1 METKEPDSVGVIYI
15 PSVGTVGLVLYDCE
29 ESMIILS
36 TNDNLFTGDR
46 ILVVNLVVKDSSL
59 ERSFYLNCGT
69 RDKLI
74 GDILNDKFTVSY
86 FRKICGGKLSY
97 EVLLSDPSFDYYLS
111 KDKDFINT
119 KRRDKNMKTKEIFIP
134 YYLEYVGTYSINWL
148 GGFEG
153 LLFKKMDGS
162 YVFVYNISGSMAIH
176 CREFEDDGAFTKTT
190 NNNSLVRE
198 VGKVIMSGDFSE
210 LEFKL
215 FDGFDA
221 ESQSI
226 SESGKDQYLVTILNC
241 LDINF
246 SHKIMVTDE
255 ALVNWK
261 YLKEIDKVRSNE
273 LNEAELLNP
282 IAADGGIFSVSRIE
296 LYGDSG
302 LSDKI
307 YNHFKNYK
315 MKDKMNIEKVECIRD
330 IEDGIDFVK
339 LDVREKNYG
348 GDFDLVGLKGNG
360 DEEYSLVI
368 REVSKSDLNT
378 CKYRNLT
385 NDEKIDFLIKLVDQ
399 DTNITST
406 LIQGND
412 GKIWE
417 NTETNDVDG
426 YRDYIEAVVDKV
438 IDGEECSLHEDAE
451 CSKDFVCVILDT
463 VDRIKN
469 KLSSVEDKID
479 YDSSRPI
486 MYNLMSISKCLDNL
500 KSKE

>member
-1 METKEPDSVGVIYI
+1 METKEFEKLKVIFVPKLGIIGLVESNKGPDTVIYSTDVDSNGNNLLI
-15 PSVGTVGLVLYDCE
+15 VSVILRGSSLDMGYEVTGKAKGRLLDEILNTKFQGGYFMVIDGEVVLK
-29 ESMIILS
+29 ESLTDIEAGWHLCDIRYKFGRRYK
-36 TNDNLFTGDR
+36 NDN
-46 ILVVNLVVKDSSL
+46 KS
-59 ERSFYLNCGT
+59 
-69 RDKLI
+69 
-74 GDILNDKFTVSY
+74 
-86 FRKICGGKLSY
+86 
-97 EVLLSDPSFDYYLS
+97 
-111 KDKDFINT
+111 
-119 KRRDKNMKTKEIFIP
+119 MKTKEIFIP

-148 GGFEG
+148 LGIEG
-153 LLFKKMDGS
+153 LLFKKVDGS
-162 YVFVYNISGSMAIH
+162 YVFVYSISGSRAIH
-176 CREFEDDGAFTKTT
+176 CREFEDDNFFTKTT
-190 NNNSLVRE
+190 GSDIVRE

-215 FDGFDA
+215 FDELDG
-221 ESQSI
+221 ENQSI
-226 SESGKDQYLVTILNC
+226 GKSEKDQYLVTILNC
-241 LDINF
+241 LDMNF
-246 SHKIMVTDE
+246 SHKSMITDGV
-255 ALVNWK
+255 LVDWK
-261 YLKEIDKVRSNE
+261 SLREIDKVRKSK
-273 LNEAELLNP
+273 LNESELCNP
-282 IAADGGIFSVSRIE
+282 IAADRGIFSPSRIA

-307 YNHFKNYK
+307 YNHFKNYRMKNK
-315 MKDKMNIEKVECIRD
+315 MDIEKVECIRD

-348 GDFDLVGLKGNG
+348 GDFDLVGLKENG
-360 DEEYSLVI
+360 DEEYSLII

-378 CKYRNLT
+378 CKYRSLT

-451 CSKDFVCVILDT
+451 CSKDFVCVILDM

-469 KLSSVEDKID
+469 KLSSVENKID

-500 KSKE
+500 KSKD

>member
-1 METKEPDSVGVIYI
+1 METKEFEKLKVIFVPKLSIIGLVESDKGPDTVIYSTDVDSNGNNLLI
-15 PSVGTVGLVLYDCE
+15 VSV
-29 ESMIILS
+29 ILR
-36 TNDNLFTGDR
+36 G
-46 ILVVNLVVKDSSL
+46 SSL
-59 ERSFYLNCGT
+59 DMGYEVTGKAKGRLL
-69 RDKLI
+69 DE
-74 GDILNDKFTVSY
+74 ILNTKFQGGY
-86 FRKICGGKLSY
+86 FMVIDG
-97 EVLLSDPSFDYYLS
+97 EVVLKESLTDIEAGWHLCDIRYKFGIRY
-111 KDKDFINT
+111 KDNNKS
-119 KRRDKNMKTKEIFIP
+119 MKTKEIFIP

-148 GGFEG
+148 LGIEG
-153 LLFKKMDGS
+153 LLFKKVNGS
-162 YVFVYNISGSMAIH
+162 YVLVYNMGKSRAIRF
-176 CREFEDDGAFTKTT
+176 REFENDRELTKVT
-190 NNNSLVRE
+190 NNDSLVRS

-215 FDGFDA
+215 FDGLGN
-221 ESQSI
+221 EPQSI
-226 SESGKDQYLVTILNC
+226 GESDKDQYLVTILNC

-246 SHKIMVTDE
+246 SHKSMITDGV
-255 ALVNWK
+255 LVDWK
-261 YLKEIDKVRSNE
+261 SLREIDKVRSNE
-273 LNEAELLNP
+273 LNGPELCNP
-282 IAADGGIFSVSRIE
+282 IASDGGIFSPSRIA

-307 YNHFKNYK
+307 YEHFKNYR
-315 MKDKMNIEKVECIRD
+315 MKNKMNIEEVRCIRD
-330 IEDGIDFVK
+330 IEDGIDFAK

-368 REVSKSDLNT
+368 REVSKGDLNT
-378 CKYRNLT
+378 CKYRSLT
-385 NDEKIDFLIKLVDQ
+385 IDEKIDFLLKLVDQ

-451 CSKDFVCVILDT
+451 CSKDFVCVILDM

>member
-1 METKEPDSVGVIYI
+1 METKEPDSVRVIYI
-15 PSVGTVGLVLYDCE
+15 PSIGTVGLVLYDCE
-29 ESMIILS
+29 ESMTILS

-74 GDILNDKFTVSY
+74 SDILNDKFTVSY
-86 FRKICGGKLSY
+86 FRKVCGGKLSY
-97 EVLLSDPSFDYYLS
+97 EVLLSDPSFDYYLR
-111 KDKDFINT
+111 KAKYFINT

-134 YYLEYVGTYSINWL
+134 YYLEYVGTYLINWL

-153 LLFKKMDGS
+153 LLFKKVDGS
-162 YVFVYNISGSMAIH
+162 YVFAYNIGKSRVIH
-176 CREFEDDGAFTKTT
+176 CREFEDDSFFTKTT
-190 NNNSLVRE
+190 GSDLVRE
-198 VGKVIMSGDFSE
+198 VGKVIMSGDFSDI
-210 LEFKL
+210 EFKL
-215 FDGFDA
+215 FNGLEGMNVLVDK
-221 ESQSI
+221 
-226 SESGKDQYLVTILNC
+226 SEKDRYLVTILNC

-246 SHKIMVTDE
+246 SHKSMVTDE
-255 ALVNWK
+255 VVENWK
-261 YLKEIDKVRSNE
+261 FLREIDKVRSNE
-273 LNEAELLNP
+273 LNEPGLLNP
-282 IAADGGIFSVSRIE
+282 MAVDEGIFSVNRIAI
-296 LYGDSG
+296 YGDSG

-307 YNHFKNYK
+307 YEHFKNYK
-315 MKDKMNIEKVECIRD
+315 MKDKMNIEKVKCIRD
-330 IEDGIDFVK
+330 IEDGIDFAK

-368 REVSKSDLNT
+368 REVSKNDLNT
-378 CKYRNLT
+378 CKYRSLT

-451 CSKDFVCVILDT
+451 CSKDFVCVILDM

-469 KLSSVEDKID
+469 KLSSVENKID

-500 KSKE
+500 KSKD

>member
-1 METKEPDSVGVIYI
+1 METKEFEELKVIFVPKLGI
-15 PSVGTVGLVLYDCE
+15 IGLV
-29 ESMIILS
+29 ESNKGPDTIIYS
-36 TNDNLFTGDR
+36 TEIDSNRNNLLIVSVILRGSSLDMGYEVTGKAKGRLLDEILNTKFQGGYFMVIDGEVVLKESLTDIEAGWHLCDIRYKFGRRYKNDN
-46 ILVVNLVVKDSSL
+46 KS
-59 ERSFYLNCGT
+59 
-69 RDKLI
+69 
-74 GDILNDKFTVSY
+74 
-86 FRKICGGKLSY
+86 
-97 EVLLSDPSFDYYLS
+97 
-111 KDKDFINT
+111 
-119 KRRDKNMKTKEIFIP
+119 MKTKEIFIP

-153 LLFKKMDGS
+153 LLFKKVDGS
-162 YVFVYNISGSMAIH
+162 YVFVYNISGSRAIH
-176 CREFEDDGAFTKTT
+176 CREFEDDSFFTKTT
-190 NNNSLVRE
+190 GSDLVRE

-215 FDGFDA
+215 FDELDG
-221 ESQSI
+221 ENQSI
-226 SESGKDQYLVTILNC
+226 GKSEKDQYLVTILNC
-241 LDINF
+241 LDMNF
-246 SHKIMVTDE
+246 SHKSMITDGV
-255 ALVNWK
+255 LVDWK
-261 YLKEIDKVRSNE
+261 SLREIDKVRKSK
-273 LNEAELLNP
+273 LNEPELCNP
-282 IAADGGIFSVSRIE
+282 IAADGGIFSPSRIA
-296 LYGDSG
+296 LFGDSG

-307 YNHFKNYK
+307 YEHFKNYK
-315 MKDKMNIEKVECIRD
+315 MKDKMNIEKVKCIRD
-330 IEDGIDFVK
+330 IEDVIDFAK

-360 DEEYSLVI
+360 NEEYSLVI

-378 CKYRNLT
+378 CKYRSLT

-451 CSKDFVCVILDT
+451 CSKDFVCVILDM

-469 KLSSVEDKID
+469 KLSTVENKID

-500 KSKE
+500 KSKD